1 MRKQIMTDTKEHY
14 KSYKAGKHW
23 VFACMTAA
31 TLGLGL
37 TGMSVNASADTDAD
51 NPAAPTT
58 TATATSTT
66 TAGNTQTLPKTTSVN
81 TDSKA
86 GSEPGTGDDSG
97 NAGNSD
103 INTNE
108 GNGSNDG
115 SIINKD
121 NNGKDTNDIKN
132 SELNTDD
139 PANKDVNNNK
149 ESEKTDDTVVNKNDN
164 TGLGTND
171 NDVVNKNN
179 DSNDNIVPGTNT
191 LKAPG
196 TSRMSRAALLKEA
209 PTYDDKD
216 IQGVDAT
223 IWLPDAAL
231 RSWVEYNTQKNLNGV
246 TITDANLYQYVDKLL
261 LAGVSGYTGP
271 NPTTLEG
278 LQYFKNI
285 TAFDYT
291 GDIAPADWI
300 SFSFAPNLSQFMV
313 SSKDSAA
320 PSMDATTFINSV
332 LGENDKLQY
341 LMLTNLNLT
350 GNLPDMSSFQNL
362 TNLNLGSNHLTGSLD
377 DIGDLQPNT
386 SLNLASN
393 QLSGPLTLANFKNLR
408 ALYISNNDLTGDF
421 PVLDAAANSIILD
434 AQNNHLTSGL
444 QDPTSNQVTMNQTL
458 KGGSYTITPK
468 NRTFD
473 PITHYVSGVLGENGT
488 TIDMTDPMTVY
499 GWSNGAGS
507 LFTVTKDDT
516 NPIGFNL
523 TASKDVPDGTYTVWA
538 LNSKTSQYAF
548 SLTFSIVNGTDPV
561 VTPPTTGGNG
571 GTVTPPATGGNDDN
585 SNTVTPPTDNGTN
598 TDETPVTGGDGA
610 TIDSTAPAKA
620 TKNAKI
626 QQTPPATKQP
636 TTTGGAAATVN
647 TTRHAATK
655 PVAVASAKA
664 KHNTVTL
671 TKTAPNRQNKA
682 TTTLPQTNEK
692 RGVSAIAVGVAL
704 AISLLGL
711 GVGLRRHE

>member
-1 MRKQIMTDTKEHY
+1 MRKQIMTNTKEHY

-37 TGMSVNASADTDAD
+37 TGMSVNASADTDAN

-66 TAGNTQTLPKTTSVN
+66 TKGNTQALPKTAPASTAIE
-81 TDSKA
+81 A
-86 GSEPGTGDDSG
+86 GNEPGNGDDSG
-97 NAGNSD
+97 NTGNPD
-103 INTNE
+103 ITK

-121 NNGKDTNDIKN
+121 NDGKDNNDTKDSN
-132 SELNTDD
+132 PNTDD
-139 PANKDVNNNK
+139 PTNKDANNK
-149 ESEKTDDTVVNKNDN
+149 ESEETNDADVNK
-164 TGLGTND
+164 D
-171 NDVVNKNN
+171 NDTGSDTYNNDAVNKNN
-179 DSNDNIVPGTNT
+179 YSNDNIVPGTST
-191 LKAPG
+191 LKVSG
-196 TSRMSRAALLKEA
+196 INRMRRAALPKVA

-223 IWLPDAAL
+223 VWLPDAAL

-246 TITDANLYQYVDKLL
+246 TITDANLYQYVDNLV

-300 SFSFAPNLSQFMV
+300 NFSFAPNLSQFMV

-332 LGENDKLQY
+332 LGENEKLQY
-341 LMLTNLNLT
+341 LMLSKLNLT
-350 GNLPDMSSFQNL
+350 GNLPNMSNFHNL
-362 TNLNLGSNHLTGSLD
+362 TNLNLTYNHLTGSLD

-386 SLNLASN
+386 SLNLAYN

-421 PVLDAAANSIILD
+421 PVLDVAANNITLD
-434 AQNNHLTSGL
+434 AENNHLTSGL
-444 QDPTSNQVTMNQTL
+444 QDPTNNQVTMNQTIT
-458 KGGSYTITPK
+458 GGSYTITPK

-473 PITHYVSGVLGENGT
+473 PITHYVSGVLGEDGT
-488 TIDMTDPMTVY
+488 TIDMTDPMTIY

-507 LFTVTKDDT
+507 LFTVTQDDT

-523 TASKDVPDGTYTVWA
+523 TANKDVPDGTYTVWA
-538 LNSKTSQYAF
+538 SNSKTSQYAF

-571 GTVTPPATGGNDDN
+571 GTVTPP
-585 SNTVTPPTDNGTN
+585 TDNGTD
-598 TDETPVTGGDGA
+598 TDETPITGGDGA
-610 TIDSTAPAKA
+610 TIDGTAPAKV
-620 TKNAKI
+620 TKNAKT
-626 QQTPPATKQP
+626 QKTTPATKQA
-636 TTTGGAAATVN
+636 TSTGGAAATVN
-647 TTRHAATK
+647 TTRHATIE
-655 PVAVASAKA
+655 PVAVANAKA
-664 KHNTVTL
+664 NHHNTVTL
-671 TKTAPNRQNKA
+671 TKTATNRQSNA

-711 GVGLRRHE
+711 GAEFRRHE